1 MSEQAEVDRRLSVV
15 LDEVISAIQATKQAV
30 WAAPSDGRRHELE
43 SLREYLMTHA
53 AALADAEQEI
63 DGRNPGL
70 TTPTGHRLRNLRAE
84 AGGDADVMLTLLL
97 DELAA
102 VTAGAREA
110 AAPLEP
116 SGYKALLE
124 ETADGLTT
132 HAMRLRAPAG

>member
-1 MSEQAEVDRRLSVV
+1 MGEQAEVDRRLSVV
-15 LDEVISAIQATKQAV
+15 LDEVISAIQDTKQAE
-30 WAAPSDGRRHELE
+30 WAAPSDRRRHELE
-43 SLREYLMTHA
+43 ILREYLMTHA

-63 DGRNPGL
+63 DGRNPSL

-102 VTAGAREA
+102 VTADAREA

-132 HAMRLRAPAG
+132 HAMRLRSPAG